1 MTATQS
7 TQRHGAT
14 LWRAA
19 CHAVAA
25 LRTIHDEQALM
36 WELVWRP
43 AGRPW
48 TGPDRAAGLDPEPG
62 RATADRPPPAQPR
75 RTQAAQAMTGT
86 PRPRPAAAAAP
97 ASQPGQRMEQ
107 K

>member
-1 MTATQS
+1 LMTATQS

-19 CHAVAA
+19 CHAAAA

-43 AGRPW
+43 AGCP
-48 TGPDRAAGLDPEPG
+48 
-62 RATADRPPPAQPR
+62 
-75 RTQAAQAMTGT
+75 
-86 PRPRPAAAAAP
+86 
-97 ASQPGQRMEQ
+97 
-107 K
+107 